1 MVVAD
6 RKEGRMWGG
15 PWYKPPYFEVPEFGM
30 SGSTLEG
37 IRLRKLHEGI
47 RGGGG
52 ITSLPSTFDTFHP
65 ID

>member
-1 MVVAD
+1 
-6 RKEGRMWGG
+6 MWGG
-15 PWYKPPYFEVPEFGM
+15 PWYKPPYFEAPEFGM
-30 SGSTLEG
+30 SGLTLEG

-47 RGGGG
+47 RGGGEGGGG